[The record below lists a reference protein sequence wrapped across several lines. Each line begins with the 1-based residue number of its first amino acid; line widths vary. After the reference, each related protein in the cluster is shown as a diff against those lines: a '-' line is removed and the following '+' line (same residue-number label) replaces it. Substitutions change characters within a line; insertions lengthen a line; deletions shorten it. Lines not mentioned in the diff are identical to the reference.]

1 MSEESDKELLEE
13 DFPTSEHVA
22 VAAYFKWQ
30 HRGCPEGDS
39 LSDWTSAQKEI
50 TQAGR

>member
-13 DFPTSEHVA
+13 DFPTSEHVH
-22 VAAYFKWQ
+22 VAAYYKWQ
-30 HRGCPEGDS
+30 HRGCGHGES
-39 LSDWTSAQKEI
+39 LSDWVEAHKEI

>member
-13 DFPTSEHVA
+13 DYATSEHIH

-30 HRGCPEGDS
+30 HRGCGHGES
-39 LSDWTSAQKEI
+39 LNDWVSAHKEI
-50 TQAGR
+50 VQAGR